1 MAQKVYNPVFL
12 KGKFCFVFFSERKV
26 FVIAGLL
33 RAFNECCSL

>member
-12 KGKFCFVFFSERKV
+12 KVKFFFFFSERKV